1 MYNVYFKFNVH
12 YFAQKINRLVVH
24 NAKNNNHFCFIDIYF
39 KLWLFLTII
48 LLKNNI
54 YNSML
59 E

>member
-12 YFAQKINRLVVH
+12 YFAQEIH
-24 NAKNNNHFCFIDIYF
+24 NAENNNHFCFIDIYF

-54 YNSML
+54 YNSIL

>member
-12 YFAQKINRLVVH
+12 YFAQEINHLVVH
-24 NAKNNNHFCFIDIYF
+24 NAENNNRFCFIDIYF

-54 YNSML
+54 
-59 E
+59 

>member
-12 YFAQKINRLVVH
+12 YFAQAINHLVVH
-24 NAKNNNHFCFIDIYF
+24 NAENNNHFCFIDIYF

-54 YNSML
+54 YNSIL

>member
-12 YFAQKINRLVVH
+12 YFAQEINRLVVY
-24 NAKNNNHFCFIDIYF
+24 NAENNNRFCFIDVYF

-54 YNSML
+54 YNSKT